1 MVSLGQRSLT
11 MRDTMAAAPDET
23 VRRAMEIGMEGGTM
37 SVRKVAAIDGDE
49 SSPRGVTKGNAE
61 QGRDR
66 ETGPGLTRTTGGSAE
81 SKLWKGAWPTGHPS
95 DSKRL
100 RETRPVLLLLLGG
113 RPHLRR
119 QRVDRRLQHRSEG
132 VRC

>member
-11 MRDTMAAAPDET
+11 MRDTMAATPVET
-23 VRRAMEIGMEGGTM
+23 VRRGMETGMEGGTM
-37 SVRKVAAIDGDE
+37 IGSKVAVTDGDE
-49 SSPRGVTKGNAE
+49 SFPRDATKGNDE

-81 SKLWKGAWPTGHPS
+81 SKLWKGAWPTDHPS

-100 RETRPVLLLLLGG
+100 RESRPVLLLLGC

-119 QRVDRRLQHRSEG
+119 QRVDRRLQCRSEG